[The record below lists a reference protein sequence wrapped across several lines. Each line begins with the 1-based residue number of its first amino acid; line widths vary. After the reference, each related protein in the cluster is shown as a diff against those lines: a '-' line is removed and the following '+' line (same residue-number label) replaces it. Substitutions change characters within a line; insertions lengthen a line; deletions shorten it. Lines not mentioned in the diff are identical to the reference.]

1 MLFLSSTLRPSFRI
15 YLLVASFVF
24 VLHTIAVHF
33 LSELTWQD
41 GSMGSLVL
49 GIGIYITVMGSLG
62 HDRRERRSYLF
73 RLHES
78 LRRAEADLSSRHD
91 KLTGFL
97 NRGGLDKALQDL
109 WKGPFS
115 QVAAIMIDIDYF
127 KSYND
132 HHGHLAGDAC
142 VKQIAAVIAGATR
155 QPKDILARFG
165 GDEFLVLLPNTDLRE
180 GCRIA
185 ERMRC
190 ALLEADILHE
200 GPGTHGVVSASFG
213 VGSAATKTMSP
224 ARADRRRGRRALR
237 VKKNGRGGIWPS
249 ADRPVLSVVG
259 PGTDEVE
266 RRSA

>member
-62 HDRRERRSYLF
+62 HDRRERRS
-73 RLHES
+73 
-78 LRRAEADLSSRHD
+78 
-91 KLTGFL
+91 
-97 NRGGLDKALQDL
+97 
-109 WKGPFS
+109 
-115 QVAAIMIDIDYF
+115 
-127 KSYND
+127 
-132 HHGHLAGDAC
+132 
-142 VKQIAAVIAGATR
+142 
-155 QPKDILARFG
+155 G
-165 GDEFLVLLPNTDLRE
+165 GDEDDV
-180 GCRIA
+180 A
-185 ERMRC
+185 
-190 ALLEADILHE
+190 
-200 GPGTHGVVSASFG
+200 
-213 VGSAATKTMSP
+213 